1 MRRPWIKIETSTP
14 DKPEICSIAT
24 HLKLDEDTVMGK
36 LVRLWSWAELNRID
50 PNDLG
55 VTKEFLDKVVGRKG
69 FAAALMQ
76 AGWLIE
82 TEGKLSFPNFKR
94 HNSPVAQN
102 KALTA
107 KRVARHRLRKA
118 KSNEKIADKPL
129 PKQPL
134 EEVPEEPKVV
144 EIPTE
149 ELNVPQVITEEKS
162 LEISDKIVIETVSE
176 SNFEVTPE
184 PAPAPAPVAP
194 PAPEPEPEI
203 SPAVVAEILAETVST
218 EEPAPRKRRSKAVT
232 AETDQPLLF

>member
-24 HLKLDEDTVMGK
+24 YLKVDEDTVVGK
-36 LVRLWSWAELNRID
+36 LVRLWSWAELNRIE

-118 KSNEKIADKPL
+118 KSNEKIADKAL

-134 EEVPEEPKVV
+134 EEAQAEPEVKET
-144 EIPTE
+144 PTE
-149 ELNVPQVITEEKS
+149 ELNVPQVITEEN
-162 LEISDKIVIETVSE
+162 LLVISEEIVIETAPE

-184 PAPAPAPVAP
+184 PAPAAT